1 MKPNKICKRSFIM
14 AMALVAVFAL
24 AAAWPRTAV
33 AAGPA
38 ECSLIGTWYGD
49 GGYALRWLGIQTAG
63 SSSTKGEM
71 EMNWVRISEWLLK
84 VQVTDDT
91 GTHYLYPNATIL
103 TGGRGVWEQTSKGQ
117 YKYTWYAYGLGLTEY
132 FNSPIYSVR
141 VSGLARNTAEYLKE
155 TLNPCDSIL
164 IDFTYEVFD
173 KFVLPQQ
180 MSDAVPVVTLTSE
193 DLGAAL
199 EMRVPLV
206 ERPVTP

>member
-14 AMALVAVFAL
+14 AMALAAVFAL
-24 AAAWPRTAV
+24 AAAWPRASS

-49 GGYALRWLGIQTAG
+49 GGYALKWLGIQTAG

-84 VQVTDDT
+84 VQDPVTGVD
-91 GTHYLYPNATIL
+91 HYPGATIL

-141 VSGLARNTAEYLKE
+141 VSGLARNIAEFE
-155 TLNPCDSIL
+155 DVTLNPCDSIL

-193 DLGAAL
+193 DLGPVL
-199 EMRVPLV
+199 EMRVPLIV
-206 ERPVTP
+206 VTP